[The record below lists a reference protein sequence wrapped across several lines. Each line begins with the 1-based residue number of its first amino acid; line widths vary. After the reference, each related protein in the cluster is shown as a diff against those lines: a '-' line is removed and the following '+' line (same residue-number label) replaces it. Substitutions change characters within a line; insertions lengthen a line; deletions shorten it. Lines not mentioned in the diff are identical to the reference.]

1 MAIAKQVMIF
11 IVEGP
16 TEETALAQILS
27 RIFSTGQIKFEIVHG
42 DITTERR
49 LNPRER
55 VRGLVL
61 QSLKLNGYRW
71 KDIARIVQI
80 SDTDGAFIPDECVRE
95 SDDGEIHYGEDGI
108 CAGNVDVL
116 RERNARKKRAMRELA
131 GISTITYQGT
141 GIPYSMY
148 FFSRNMEHALHN
160 VSEELSDNK
169 KVQLAQQFRRRY
181 ATHIDEFKKF
191 IASANVAIDGDYRET
206 WQRIGSGTA
215 SLHRGIEFAFAHC
228 Q

>member
-1 MAIAKQVMIF
+1 MATAKQVMIF

-27 RIFSTGQIKFEIVHG
+27 RIFSTSQIKFEIVHG

-49 LNPRER
+49 SNPRER

-80 SDTDGAFIPDECVRE
+80 GDTDGAFIPDECVRG

-116 RERNARKKRAMRELA
+116 RERNARKKTCDE
-131 GISTITYQGT
+131 GT
-141 GIPYSMY
+141 RWYLHNYI
-148 FFSRNMEHALHN
+148 SRNRHTVLR
-160 VSEELSDNK
+160 VFLLSK
-169 KVQLAQQFRRRY
+169 HGTC
-181 ATHIDEFKKF
+181 AT
-191 IASANVAIDGDYRET
+191 
-206 WQRIGSGTA
+206 QRI
-215 SLHRGIEFAFAHC
+215 
-228 Q
+228 

>member
-55 VRGLVL
+55 VSGLVL

-116 RERNARKKRAMRELA
+116 RERNARKKRAIR
-131 GISTITYQGT
+131 
-141 GIPYSMY
+141 
-148 FFSRNMEHALHN
+148 
-160 VSEELSDNK
+160 
-169 KVQLAQQFRRRY
+169 
-181 ATHIDEFKKF
+181 
-191 IASANVAIDGDYRET
+191 
-206 WQRIGSGTA
+206 
-215 SLHRGIEFAFAHC
+215 
-228 Q
+228 

>member
-1 MAIAKQVMIF
+1 M
-11 IVEGP
+11 EGP

-27 RIFSTGQIKFEIVHG
+27 RIFSTSQIKFEIVHG

-49 LNPRER
+49 SNPRER

-95 SDDGEIHYGEDGI
+95 SNDGEIHYGEDGI

-116 RERNARKKRAMRELA
+116 RERNVRKKRAMRELA

-160 VSEELSDNK
+160 VSEELSNNK
-169 KVQLAQQFRRRY
+169 KVRLAQQFRRRY
-181 ATHIDEFKKF
+181 ATHIDEFRNSLQ
-191 IASANVAIDGDYRET
+191 AQT
-206 WQRIGSGTA
+206 WQSTGTTREPGNA
-215 SLHRGIEFAFAHC
+215 
-228 Q
+228 

>member
-80 SDTDGAFIPDECVRE
+80 SDTDGAFIRM
-95 SDDGEIHYGEDGI
+95 
-108 CAGNVDVL
+108 
-116 RERNARKKRAMRELA
+116 NA
-131 GISTITYQGT
+131 
-141 GIPYSMY
+141 
-148 FFSRNMEHALHN
+148 
-160 VSEELSDNK
+160 
-169 KVQLAQQFRRRY
+169 
-181 ATHIDEFKKF
+181 
-191 IASANVAIDGDYRET
+191 
-206 WQRIGSGTA
+206 
-215 SLHRGIEFAFAHC
+215 
-228 Q
+228 

>member
-116 RERNARKKRAMRELA
+116 RERNARKKPCDE
-131 GISTITYQGT
+131 GT
-141 GIPYSMY
+141 RWYLHNHI
-148 FFSRNMEHALHN
+148 SRNRHTVLH
-160 VSEELSDNK
+160 VFLLSK
-169 KVQLAQQFRRRY
+169 HGTC
-181 ATHIDEFKKF
+181 AT
-191 IASANVAIDGDYRET
+191 
-206 WQRIGSGTA
+206 QRI
-215 SLHRGIEFAFAHC
+215 
-228 Q
+228 

>member
-1 MAIAKQVMIF
+1 M
-11 IVEGP
+11 
-16 TEETALAQILS
+16 
-27 RIFSTGQIKFEIVHG
+27 HG

-215 SLHRGIEFAFAHC
+215 SLHRGSNLHLLIANSPAPSPESATGANEN
-228 Q
+228 